1 MSDQSNASQGTAAPG
16 AQSLPAHASVI
27 QSGVPLQQGQQAPSA
42 GQEGAQQPAQGQP
55 TAPAE
60 TAPVALP
67 VEPEAPKPAN
77 PDTSTE
83 FAYEATG
90 DAGLDYALNFIGKH
104 GYGDAH
110 PAVMAAQKGDFTLIE
125 AELATKGVAGADA
138 VVALAKQA
146 FARHAEVAQKQ
157 EAELAGFAAQ
167 AAGGAENWGVVRA
180 WAAQEA
186 TPQEKAQVNAA
197 LAQGG
202 LVAQGVITQLVNLYT
217 QRHTLPKDAAAV
229 ASPNATPQA
238 GGSAEPMT
246 AQRYAQAV
254 EALRQKMGTKA
265 EDSAE
270 YAALQHQ
277 RLAARR
283 AGY

>member
-1 MSDQSNASQGTAAPG
+1 MSDQTNPAQGDAAPG
-16 AQSLPAHASVI
+16 PQALPSHASVI
-27 QSGVPLQQGQQAPSA
+27 QSGVPQQGQQP
-42 GQEGAQQPAQGQP
+42 GQEATQQPDQGQP
-55 TAPAE
+55 QAKTEAPA
-60 TAPVALP
+60 VALP
-67 VEPEAPKPAN
+67 GDEPAPKTPN
-77 PDTSTE
+77 PDTSNE
-83 FAYEATG
+83 FAYEPTG

-110 PAVMAAQKGDFTLIE
+110 PAVIAATKGDFSLIE

-146 FARHAEVAQKQ
+146 YARHVEVAQKQ

-167 AAGGAENWGVVRA
+167 AAGGAENWAVVRA

-229 ASPNATPQA
+229 ANPNAVPQP
-238 GGSAEPMT
+238 GSASEPMT

-254 EALRQKMGTKA
+254 EALRQKMGNRT

-270 YAALQHQ
+270 YAALQNQ

>member
-1 MSDQSNASQGTAAPG
+1 MSDQTNPAQGASAPG
-16 AQSLPAHASVI
+16 PQSLPAQASVI
-27 QSGVPLQQGQQAPSA
+27 QPGVPQQGQQP
-42 GQEGAQQPAQGQP
+42 GQEATQQPGQGQP
-55 TAPAE
+55 QAKTETPAVTLPGDAPADK
-60 TAPVALP
+60 TP
-67 VEPEAPKPAN
+67 N
-77 PDTSTE
+77 PDTSYE
-83 FAYEATG
+83 FAYEPTG

-104 GYGDAH
+104 GYGDSH
-110 PAVMAAQKGDFTLIE
+110 PAVIAATKGDFSLIE

-146 FARHAEVAQKQ
+146 YARHVEAAQKQ

-167 AAGGAENWGVVRA
+167 AAGGAENWAVVRA

-229 ASPNATPQA
+229 ASPNAVPQP
-238 GGSAEPMT
+238 GSASEPMT

-254 EALRQKMGTKA
+254 EALRQKLGNRT

-270 YAALQHQ
+270 YAALQNQ